1 MIKNDLTYISL
12 FSSAGVGCYG
22 FKMEGFE
29 CIATNELIER
39 RLNIQKINKKCKFE
53 TGYIQGDLKLLETKK
68 KIYNEI
74 TKWKNMGN
82 DKVDVIIATP
92 PCQGMSVANHK
103 KSDNEIDRNS
113 LIRESVNI
121 IKEVKPK
128 FFIFENVRAFWKTG
142 CINNKKEVVSIGN
155 MILSELEEHYL
166 IEHRILNF
174 KNYGSNSSRTR
185 TVVIGVEKE
194 LSDYIT
200 PLEIYPFY
208 RKEPLLKEV
217 IGDLKRLEWG
227 EYSKND
233 FYHSFRTYP
242 EYMRSWI
249 SDLKQGESA
258 FDNKEDH
265 KKPHKI
271 VNGEIVLNVARNGDK
286 YTRQVYDKVA
296 PCIHTRN
303 DQLASQSTV
312 HPIDDRVFSI
322 RELMRMMTIP
332 DDFKWISRNLKEL
345 NNLTIEEKK
354 ELSKKEELNIRQ
366 SIGEAVPTEIFRNI
380 AKNIKKIILQKKLN
394 DKEINSEILKY
405 DLKNLKNLKK
415 YIMKNKDII
424 CDSCLSRIIELANIS
439 RKERS
444 AYYTNKFIVQR
455 VVDDLPEFKK
465 NEITIIE
472 PSVGIGN
479 FLPLLFKKYET
490 IQKVKLILIDIDS
503 NIIELLK
510 LIYNEKKIPDNFEVS
525 FICSDFL
532 NYEIDK
538 KVDLVVGNPPFTK
551 VRGEVLKE
559 YRRQNYNVESTNLS
573 EFILEKSIKISNNV
587 SLIMPKNLLNTPEY
601 AKTREYLEKFDIKK
615 ITDFGEKGFKNVLVE
630 TVNILISTVEKSKYT
645 EIHSFSKKLYLKQKK
660 EYIFDKNMPYWIIYR
675 NQFFDEVYSKLKFD
689 VFDVFRDRQ
698 ITNSNSSLKKIKKTD
713 IRVIK
718 SRNINDDGTEILDI
732 ENYDAYISLNEIDKF
747 VVKKYLNDDSVY
759 LTPNM
764 TYKPRLMKKE
774 KGYITNGSVAILIP
788 KFDFCL
794 TKKQMKYIS
803 TEEFRKFYQVA
814 RNYQTR
820 SLNVDKSS
828 SYWFG
833 IYNVDNKSKILSSN

>member
-258 FDNKEDH
+258 FDNKEDY

-332 DDFKWISRNLKEL
+332 DDFKWISKNLKEL
-345 NNLTIEEKK
+345 NNLTIEGKK

-415 YIMKNKDII
+415 YIMKNKGII

-645 EIHSFSKKLYLKQKK
+645 EIYSFSKKLYLKQKK

-675 NQFFDEVYSKLKFD
+675 NQFFDEVYSKLKFG

-732 ENYDAYISLNEIDKF
+732 ENYDAYIRLNEIDKF

-833 IYNVDNKSKILSSN
+833 IYNVDKKSKILSSN

>member
-121 IKEVKPK
+121 IKEVKPR

-332 DDFKWISRNLKEL
+332 DDFKWISKNLKEL
-345 NNLTIEEKK
+345 NDLTIEEKK

-415 YIMKNKDII
+415 YIMKNKGII

-510 LIYNEKKIPDNFEVS
+510 LIYNEKKIPDNFEIS

-559 YRRQNYNVESTNLS
+559 YRGQNYNVESTNLS

-645 EIHSFSKKLYLKQKK
+645 EIHSFSQKLYLKQKK

-675 NQFFDEVYSKLKFD
+675 NQFFDEVYSKLKFG

>member
-200 PLEIYPFY
+200 PLEIYPLY

-645 EIHSFSKKLYLKQKK
+645 EIYSFSKKLYLKQKK

-675 NQFFDEVYSKLKFD
+675 NQFFDEVYSKLKFG

>member
-345 NNLTIEEKK
+345 NDLTIEEKK

-415 YIMKNKDII
+415 YIMKNKGII

-510 LIYNEKKIPDNFEVS
+510 LIYNEKKIPDNFEIS

-559 YRRQNYNVESTNLS
+559 YRGQNYNVESTNLS

-645 EIHSFSKKLYLKQKK
+645 EIHSFSQKLYLKQKK

-675 NQFFDEVYSKLKFD
+675 NQFFDEVYSKLKFG

-833 IYNVDNKSKILSSN
+833 IYNVDKKSKILSNN

>member
-121 IKEVKPK
+121 IKEVKPR

-645 EIHSFSKKLYLKQKK
+645 EIHSFYKKLYLKQKK

-675 NQFFDEVYSKLKFD
+675 NQFFDEVYSKLKFG

>member
-1 MIKNDLTYISL
+1 
-12 FSSAGVGCYG
+12 
-22 FKMEGFE
+22 
-29 CIATNELIER
+29 
-39 RLNIQKINKKCKFE
+39 
-53 TGYIQGDLKLLETKK
+53 
-68 KIYNEI
+68 
-74 TKWKNMGN
+74 
-82 DKVDVIIATP
+82 
-92 PCQGMSVANHK
+92 MSVANHK
-103 KSDNEIDRNS
+103 KTDNEIDRNS

-121 IKEVKPK
+121 IKEVKPR

-142 CINNKKEVVSIGN
+142 CINNEKKIVSIGE
-155 MILSELEEHYL
+155 MITNELEENYL

-185 TVVIGVEKE
+185 TVVIGVERK

-200 PLEIYPFY
+200 PLEIYPYY
-208 RKEPLLKEV
+208 RKEPLLKDV
-217 IGDLKRLEWG
+217 IGDLKKLEWG

-242 EYMRSWI
+242 KNMRNWI
-249 SDLKQGESA
+249 SSLKQGESA
-258 FDNKEDH
+258 FDNKEDY

-271 VNGEIVLNVARNGDK
+271 VDGKMILNAARNGDK
-286 YTRQVYDKVA
+286 YTRQIYDKVA

-303 DQLASQSTV
+303 DQLASQNTV

-332 DDFKWISRNLKEL
+332 DDFKWISKDLKEL
-345 NNLTIEEKK
+345 NALTAEEKK
-354 ELSKKEELNIRQ
+354 ELSKKEEMNIRQ

-380 AKNIKKIILQKKLN
+380 AKNIKKFMLQKRLS
-394 DKEINSEILKY
+394 DKEINFEILKY
-405 DLKNLKNLKK
+405 DLKNIKNLKE
-415 YIMKNKDII
+415 YIIENKNII

-439 RKERS
+439 REEKS

-465 NEITIIE
+465 DEITIIE
-472 PSVGIGN
+472 PSIGIGN

-490 IQKVKLILIDIDS
+490 VKKVNLILIDIDS

-510 LIYNEKKIPDNFEVS
+510 LIYDNERIPSNFKVS

-532 NYEIDK
+532 DYEIDE
-538 KVDLVVGNPPFTK
+538 KVDLIVGNPPFTK
-551 VRGEVLKE
+551 VKNKNLKK
-559 YRRQNYNVESTNLS
+559 YLKQNYNDEATNLA
-573 EFILEKSIKISNNV
+573 EFILEKAIKISNNV

-615 ITDFGEKGFKNVLVE
+615 IIDFGEKGFKGVLVE
-630 TVNILISTVEKSKYT
+630 TINIFISTTKKGKLT
-645 EIHSFSKKLYLKQKK
+645 EIYSISKKIYLKQKK
-660 EYIFDKNMPYWIIYR
+660 NYVFDKSMPYWVIYR
-675 NQFFDEVYSKLKFD
+675 DKFFDEVYSKLKFN

-698 ITNSNSSLKKIKKTD
+698 ITNSNSSLKKLKETD
-713 IRVIK
+713 IRVLK
-718 SRNINDDGTEILDI
+718 SRNINDDGTEILDM
-732 ENYDAYISLNEIDKF
+732 EDYDTYVNLNEIDKF
-747 VVKKYLNDDSVY
+747 AVKKYLDDDNVY

-774 KGYITNGSVAILIP
+774 KGYITNGSIAILIP
-788 KFDFCL
+788 KFDFNL
-794 TKKQMKYIS
+794 TKEQMKYIS
-803 TEEFRKFYQVA
+803 TEEFRKFYQIA

-833 IYNVDNKSKILSSN
+833 IYSLDK

>member
-155 MILSELEEHYL
+155 MILNELEEHYL

-332 DDFKWISRNLKEL
+332 DDFKWISKNLKEL
-345 NNLTIEEKK
+345 NDLTIEEKK

-380 AKNIKKIILQKKLN
+380 ARNIKKIILQKKLN

-415 YIMKNKDII
+415 YIMKNKGII

-559 YRRQNYNVESTNLS
+559 YIRQNYNVESTNLS

-645 EIHSFSKKLYLKQKK
+645 EIHSFSKKLYLKQKHA
-660 EYIFDKNMPYWIIYR
+660 
-675 NQFFDEVYSKLKFD
+675 
-689 VFDVFRDRQ
+689 
-698 ITNSNSSLKKIKKTD
+698 
-713 IRVIK
+713 
-718 SRNINDDGTEILDI
+718 ILD
-732 ENYDAYISLNEIDKF
+732 
-747 VVKKYLNDDSVY
+747 YL
-759 LTPNM
+759 
-764 TYKPRLMKKE
+764 
-774 KGYITNGSVAILIP
+774 
-788 KFDFCL
+788 
-794 TKKQMKYIS
+794 
-803 TEEFRKFYQVA
+803 
-814 RNYQTR
+814 
-820 SLNVDKSS
+820 
-828 SYWFG
+828 
-833 IYNVDNKSKILSSN
+833 